1 MITKITLGALIGFS
15 CYCAVLSQ
23 WLPPELPITPG
34 PAVEVEMEWDE
45 TAVPA
50 DDCAMR
56 ADCVDL

>member
-45 TAVPA
+45 TAVLA
-50 DDCAMR
+50 DDCAAR
-56 ADCVDL
+56 TDCVGL